1 MVALDGLAAVRHS
14 NSVKR
19 LRTTAED
26 EMSDEVKKPPSEYQ
40 LIGPAEDGRRISDP
54 LAGKTAAK
62 ESQQRPQALIAEWLR
77 MENLVVL
84 AGVGGGLPC
93 KRIADSSSVFRR
105 PDQLIFAWRLLDF
118 IRHFVFCRRPET
130 LYTIAVADSG

>member
-1 MVALDGLAAVRHS
+1 
-14 NSVKR
+14 
-19 LRTTAED
+19 
-26 EMSDEVKKPPSEYQ
+26 MSDEVKKPPSEYQ

-84 AGVGGGLPC
+84 AGVGGGALLTSRARP
-93 KRIADSSSVFRR
+93 RGQGGTGRR
-105 PDQLIFAWRLLDF
+105 NR
-118 IRHFVFCRRPET
+118 V
-130 LYTIAVADSG
+130 